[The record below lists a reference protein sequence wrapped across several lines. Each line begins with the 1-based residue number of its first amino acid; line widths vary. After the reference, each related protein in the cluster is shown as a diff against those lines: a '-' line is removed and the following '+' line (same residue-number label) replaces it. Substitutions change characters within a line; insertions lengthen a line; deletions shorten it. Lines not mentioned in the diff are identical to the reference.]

1 MNKWMTGTMV
11 VGGLLA
17 AQGAAQAQEQGSS
30 SVQMYGLLSAG
41 IGYTSDEGGHALT
54 HAISG
59 SNQNPRIGFR
69 GQEDLGDG
77 LKALFVLE
85 NGFNVMTGTS
95 AQSGRLFGRQ
105 SYVGLSSSDK
115 GTLTLGR
122 QYEAVKDYLGPVV
135 IASNGVHIGDN
146 DNGYNNLRVQNAI
159 KYVSPTIRNLSFTG
173 LYGYSENAE
182 NSSQNRA
189 YSVGTGYK
197 VDDFSWAL
205 AYTKF
210 DYPNNPA
217 APDGALGNDYASPL
231 LIFNKSALKGA
242 AGVRSQAIAGTGG
255 FYNVGRTKFGL
266 LYTNVRYHYL
276 DQSSLT
282 LQNVD
287 LNMNHKLTEALNLG
301 ASYFFTTG
309 KYDVINKS
317 PKWHQVNFQA
327 DYFLSKRTDVAV
339 TWSYQKAA
347 GDATFARVFGFGAS
361 QGKTQSVLI
370 VGMRHYF

>member
-1 MNKWMTGTMV
+1 MTGTMV

-17 AQGAAQAQEQGSS
+17 LQSSGAAMAQSN
-30 SVQMYGLLSAG
+30 VQVYGLLSAG
-41 IGYTSDEGGHALT
+41 IGYTSDENGHALT
-54 HAISG
+54 HALSG
-59 SNQNPRIGFR
+59 TNQNPRIGFR

-77 LKALFVLE
+77 NKAIFVLE
-85 NGFNVMTGTS
+85 NGFNVMTGTAS
-95 AQSGRLFGRQ
+95 QSGRLFGRQ
-105 SYVGLSSSDK
+105 SLVGLSSNDK

-146 DNGYNNLRVQNAI
+146 DNGYNNLRVQNAV
-159 KYVSPTIRNLSFTG
+159 KYVSPNLKNFSFTG
-173 LYGYSENAE
+173 LYGFSENAE
-182 NSSQNRA
+182 NDVRNRV
-189 YSVGTGYK
+189 YSLGAGYK
-197 VDDFSWAL
+197 VDAFSWAL
-205 AYTKF
+205 AYSKLE
-210 DYPNNPA
+210 YPNNPA
-217 APDGALGNDYASPL
+217 APNGAIGNDYASSL
-231 LIFNKSALKGA
+231 LIFDKSALKGG
-242 AGVRSQAIAGTGG
+242 AGVRDQAIAGTGG
-255 FYNVGRTKFGL
+255 FYNVGRTKFGM

-276 DQSSLT
+276 DQSNLT
-282 LQNVD
+282 LQNID
-287 LNMNHKLTEALNLG
+287 LNVNHRITEALNLG

-309 KYDVINKS
+309 KYDVINKE

-361 QGKTQSVLI
+361 QGKTQSVVI

>member
-17 AQGAAQAQEQGSS
+17 AQAAAQAQEQS
-30 SVQMYGLLSAG
+30 SVQVYGLLSAG

-105 SYVGLSSSDK
+105 SYVGLSSVDK